1 MLLAAAPDSR
11 KGGLVMRL
19 NRILVATLVLS
30 LLFAA
35 AAVCAEE
42 KSAGETRKSLGAKT
56 LAQPCPVW
64 VIGSYD
70 AAGKPNVMTASWA
83 AICCSQPPMVT
94 VSLRK
99 ATYTY
104 GSIMES
110 KAFTVNIPSEE
121 FVSAAAYFGSVSGR
135 DVDKFA
141 ASGLTP
147 VKSAL
152 VNAPYIKEFPLVLEC
167 KLVQTVE
174 LGLHTMFIGEI
185 VDVKAVESILGANGM
200 PDVAKLKPFVYAPGN
215 ADFYRIGASIGS
227 GKEQEKGPKK

>member
-1 MLLAAAPDSR
+1 MRFLQAVAAVLMFIVVISAAALLAQE
-11 KGGLVMRL
+11 
-19 NRILVATLVLS
+19 ATTGD
-30 LLFAA
+30 A
-35 AAVCAEE
+35 
-42 KSAGETRKSLGAKT
+42 KKSLGAKT
-56 LAQPCPVW
+56 LALPCPVW

-104 GSIMES
+104 GNIMES
-110 KAFTVNIPSEE
+110 KAFTVNVPSEE
-121 FVSAAAYFGSVSGR
+121 FASEAAYFGSVSGR
-135 DVDKFA
+135 DVDKFS

-152 VNAPYIKEFPLVLEC
+152 VNAPYLKEFPLVLEC
-167 KLVQTVE
+167 KLVKTIE

-185 VDVKAVESILGANGM
+185 VDVKAAESVLGAGGA
-200 PDVAKLKPFVYAPGN
+200 PDITKLKPFVFAPGN

-227 GKEQEKGPKK
+227 GTEREKGLKK

>member
-1 MLLAAAPDSR
+1 MRVSHAVMALVMCAIVLAAAP
-11 KGGLVMRL
+11 L
-19 NRILVATLVLS
+19 A
-30 LLFAA
+30 
-35 AAVCAEE
+35 
-42 KSAGETRKSLGAKT
+42 AGETAAGGAMKSLGAKT

-83 AICCSQPPMVT
+83 AICNSQPPMVT

-121 FVSAAAYFGSVSGR
+121 FVKEAAYFGSVSGR

-147 VKSAL
+147 VKSEL
-152 VNAPYIKEFPLVLEC
+152 VNAPYIKEFPLVIEC
-167 KLVQTVE
+167 KLVKTVE

-185 VDVKAVESILGANGM
+185 VDVKAAETILGANGM
-200 PDVAKLKPFVYAPGN
+200 PDVAKLKPFIFAPGN
-215 ADFYRIGASIGS
+215 ADFYRIGASLGS
-227 GKEQEKGPKK
+227 GKEEEEKPKK

>member
-1 MLLAAAPDSR
+1 MRVSCAIASIVLLS
-11 KGGLVMRL
+11 
-19 NRILVATLVLS
+19 LVLT
-30 LLFAA
+30 
-35 AAVCAEE
+35 AAVSFAQEE
-42 KSAGETRKSLGAKT
+42 VAGDTMKSLGAKT

-70 AAGKPNVMTASWA
+70 KAGKPNVMTASWA

-104 GSIMES
+104 GNIMES
-110 KAFTVNIPSEE
+110 KAFTVNIPSER
-121 FVSAAAYFGSVSGR
+121 FAAASAYFGSVSGT

-152 VNAPYIKEFPLVLEC
+152 VNAPYVKEFPLVLEC
-167 KLVQTVE
+167 KLVKTEE

-185 VDVKAVESILGANGM
+185 VDVKAAASILDARGM
-200 PDVAKLKPFVYAPGN
+200 PDIGKLKPFLIAPGN
-215 ADFYRIGASIGS
+215 GDFFGVGASIGS
-227 GKEQEKGPKK
+227 MQDLGSSLKK

>member
-1 MLLAAAPDSR
+1 MRISRVVTALALCAIVLAAAP
-11 KGGLVMRL
+11 L
-19 NRILVATLVLS
+19 A
-30 LLFAA
+30 
-35 AAVCAEE
+35 AEE
-42 KSAGETRKSLGAKT
+42 AVAGGGMKSLGAKT

-104 GSIMES
+104 GNIMAS
-110 KAFTVNIPSEE
+110 QAFTVNVPSED
-121 FVSAAAYFGSVSGR
+121 FVKEAAYFGSVSGK

-167 KLVQTVE
+167 KLVKTVE

-185 VDVKAVESILGANGM
+185 VDVKAIESVLGANGM
-200 PDVAKLKPFVYAPGN
+200 PDVTKLKPFIYAPGN
-215 ADFYRIGASIGS
+215 ADFWGIGASIGS

>member
-1 MLLAAAPDSR
+1 
-11 KGGLVMRL
+11 MRCSHA
-19 NRILVATLVLS
+19 V
-30 LLFAA
+30 
-35 AAVCAEE
+35 AAVFLSIVVISAPVLRAEE
-42 KSAGETRKSLGAKT
+42 TTAGGAMKSLGAKT

-83 AICCSQPPMVT
+83 SICCSQPPMVT

-104 GSIMES
+104 GSIMAS
-110 KAFTVNIPSEE
+110 NAFTVNIPSEE
-121 FVSAAAYFGSVSGR
+121 FVKEAAYFGSVSGK

-152 VNAPYIKEFPLVLEC
+152 VNAPYVKEFPLVLEC
-167 KLVQTVE
+167 KLVKTIE

-185 VDVKAVESILGANGM
+185 VDVKAAESILGAGGM
-200 PDVAKLKPFVYAPGN
+200 PDVAKLKPFVFAPGN

-227 GKEQEKGPKK
+227 GTEQEKGQKK

>member
-1 MLLAAAPDSR
+1 MRFLQAVAAVFLSLIVISAAA
-11 KGGLVMRL
+11 L
-19 NRILVATLVLS
+19 
-30 LLFAA
+30 
-35 AAVCAEE
+35 CAEE
-42 KSAGETRKSLGAKT
+42 ATAGDAMKSLGAKT

-83 AICCSQPPMVT
+83 SICCSQPPMVT

-121 FVSAAAYFGSVSGR
+121 FAKEAAYFGSVSGK

-141 ASGLTP
+141 ESGLTP

-152 VNAPYIKEFPLVLEC
+152 VNAPYVKEFPLVLEC

-185 VDVKAVESILGANGM
+185 VDVKAAESVLGAGGM
-200 PDVAKLKPFVYAPGN
+200 PDVTKLKPLIFAPGN

-227 GKEQEKGPKK
+227 GKEEEKGPKK

>member
-1 MLLAAAPDSR
+1 MRIYAMIVLFMCAIVLVAAPLAAQETAT
-11 KGGLVMRL
+11 GGAM
-19 NRILVATLVLS
+19 
-30 LLFAA
+30 
-35 AAVCAEE
+35 
-42 KSAGETRKSLGAKT
+42 KSLGAKT

-83 AICCSQPPMVT
+83 SICCSQPPMVT

-104 GSIMES
+104 GSIIAS
-110 KAFTVNIPSEE
+110 NAFTVNIPSEE
-121 FVSAAAYFGSVSGR
+121 FVKEAAYFGSVSGR

-147 VKSAL
+147 VKSTL
-152 VNAPYIKEFPLVLEC
+152 VNAPYVKEFPLVLEC
-167 KLVQTVE
+167 RLVKTIE

-185 VDVKAVESILGANGM
+185 VDVKAAESILGADGM
-200 PDVAKLKPFVYAPGN
+200 PDVTKLKPFVFAPGN

-227 GKEQEKGPKK
+227 GQEEAKEQKK

>member
-1 MLLAAAPDSR
+1 M
-11 KGGLVMRL
+11 
-19 NRILVATLVLS
+19 
-30 LLFAA
+30 
-35 AAVCAEE
+35 
-42 KSAGETRKSLGAKT
+42 KSLGAKT

-121 FVSAAAYFGSVSGR
+121 FVKEAAYFGSVSGK

-152 VNAPYIKEFPLVLEC
+152 VNAPYVKEFPLVFEC
-167 KLVQTVE
+167 KLVKTVE

-185 VDVKAVESILGANGM
+185 VDVKASESVLGANGM
-200 PDVAKLKPFVYAPGN
+200 PDVTKLKPFIFAPGN

>member
-1 MLLAAAPDSR
+1 M
-11 KGGLVMRL
+11 K
-19 NRILVATLVLS
+19 LS
-30 LLFAA
+30 LCAVV
-35 AAVCAEE
+35 AVCIAALDMPAGDLGAQET
-42 KSAGETRKSLGAKT
+42 SARNTVVSLGAKT

-70 AAGKPNVMTASWA
+70 KAGKPNVMTASWV

-104 GSIMES
+104 GNIMES
-110 KAFTVNIPSEE
+110 KAFTVNIPSES
-121 FVSAAAYFGSVSGR
+121 FAGASLFFGSVSGK

-141 ASGLTP
+141 ESGLTP

-152 VNAPYIKEFPLVLEC
+152 VNAPYVKEFPLVLEC
-167 KLVQTVE
+167 KLVKTEE

-185 VDVKAVESILGANGM
+185 IDVKAASSILNAEGA
-200 PDVAKLKPFVYAPGN
+200 PDVTKIKPLLFAPGN
-215 ADFYRIGASIGS
+215 DGFFGVGASIRPAQ
-227 GKEQEKGPKK
+227 EQKDGAKK

>member
-1 MLLAAAPDSR
+1 MRILHTAMALLMCAIVFAAAP
-11 KGGLVMRL
+11 L
-19 NRILVATLVLS
+19 A
-30 LLFAA
+30 
-35 AAVCAEE
+35 
-42 KSAGETRKSLGAKT
+42 AGETAAGGATKSLGAKT
-56 LAQPCPVW
+56 FAQPCPVW

-83 AICCSQPPMVT
+83 AICNSRPPMVT
-94 VSLRK
+94 VSLRE

-104 GSIMES
+104 HNIMES

-121 FVSAAAYFGSVSGR
+121 FVKQAAYFGSVSGK

-147 VKSAL
+147 VKSEL

-167 KLVQTVE
+167 KLVKTVE

-185 VDVKAVESILGANGM
+185 VDVKAAESVLGANGV
-200 PDVAKLKPFVYAPGN
+200 PDVTKLKPFVFAPGN
-215 ADFYRIGASIGS
+215 ADFYRIGASLGS
-227 GKEQEKGPKK
+227 GEEQQKEPKK